1 MPEKILVVDDEE
13 DIVAFIRDAL
23 LDEGYQVWTAYD
35 GSQAIAAARKQ
46 PDLII
51 LDIML
56 PGYDGYEVCRAI
68 RDQVSCPIIF
78 LSARQGEGDRVKG
91 LAIGGDD
98 YIVKPFSIRE
108 LKARIRAHLRREKRS
123 RDFRNR
129 NLLRFDDLVLDLKGH
144 TASWQEENIPLTGR
158 EFAILEF
165 LALHPGQVFSREQI
179 YERVW
184 GIEAE
189 GDSSTITEHIKKIR
203 AKLAA
208 AGCPAPEDYIITVWG
223 VGYKWRR
230 QG

>member
-13 DIVAFIRDAL
+13 EIVAFISDAL
-23 LDEGYQVWTAYD
+23 VDEGYQVWTAND
-35 GSQAIAAARKQ
+35 GAEAIAAARKQ

-56 PGYDGYEVCRAI
+56 PGYDGYEVCQAI
-68 RDQVSCPIIF
+68 RDEVSCPIIF
-78 LSARQGEGDRVKG
+78 LSARQGEDDRVRG
-91 LAIGGDD
+91 LATGGDD

-108 LKARIRAHLRREKRS
+108 LKARISAHLRRERRS
-123 RDFRNR
+123 LNLHNR
-129 NLLRFDDLVLDLKGH
+129 SLLRFGELSLDLKGH
-144 TASWQEENIPLTGR
+144 TVYWREKNIPLTGR

-179 YERVW
+179 YEKVW
-184 GIEAE
+184 GLEAA
-189 GDSSTITEHIKKIR
+189 GDSTTVTEHIKKIR

-208 AGCPAPEDYIITVWG
+208 AGCPAPDDYLATVWG

-230 QG
+230 QR